1 MRDVLVTGGAGFIG
15 SALVRGLLEEEG
27 IRRVVVLD
35 NLFTGK
41 RENLS
46 EVESAIEFH
55 QVDLREY
62 AAMAT
67 LFSGID
73 TVFHQA
79 AVVSVPR
86 SIQEPDLTHDVN
98 VNGTFNVFLAAQRK
112 GVRRVVYASSSAVY
126 GDTPVLP
133 KIETMPP
140 DPKSPYATH
149 KVIAEQYAKTFWR
162 VYGVEMVGLRYFN
175 VFGPRQDPTSPYSG
189 VLSLFS
195 KALLQRR
202 SPTIHGDGQQ
212 SRDFTFVDNI
222 VRLNILAA
230 LSPKAPGNVYNGGI
244 GGRYTLNDTWAIM
257 QQLEGV
263 EIQPNYAPPRQGDVQ
278 HSQADLTAAKRDLN
292 YEPLV
297 AFQEGLRR
305 TLDWYQKNSLVCS
318 TQGDAKA
325 SP

>member
-15 SALVRGLLEEEG
+15 SALVRGLLEEKS

-41 RENLS
+41 RENLL

-62 AAMAT
+62 APLEA

-79 AVVSVPR
+79 AIASVPR
-86 SIQEPDLTHDVN
+86 SIQEPALTHDVN
-98 VNGTFNVFLAAQRK
+98 VNGTFNVFLAAHRK
-112 GVRRVVYASSSAVY
+112 NVKRVVYASSSSVY
-126 GDTPVLP
+126 GDTPSLP
-133 KIETMPP
+133 KVETMPP
-140 DPKSPYATH
+140 DPKSPYATQ
-149 KVIAEQYAKTFWR
+149 KVIAEQYAKTFWK

-195 KALLQRR
+195 KALLERR
-202 SPTIHGDGQQ
+202 PPTIHGDGQQ

-230 LSPKAPGNVYNGGI
+230 LSHKAPGNVYNGGI
-244 GGRYTLNDTWAIM
+244 GGRYTLNDTWAVL
-257 QQLEGV
+257 QKLEGV
-263 EIQPNYAPPRQGDVQ
+263 EIQPGYAPPRPGDVE
-278 HSQADLTAAKRDLN
+278 HSQADLTAAKRDLD
-292 YEPLV
+292 YVPLV
-297 AFQEGLRR
+297 MFQEGLRR
-305 TLDWYQKNSLVCS
+305 TLDWYKNDSLVGIRES
-318 TQGDAKA
+318 
-325 SP
+325 